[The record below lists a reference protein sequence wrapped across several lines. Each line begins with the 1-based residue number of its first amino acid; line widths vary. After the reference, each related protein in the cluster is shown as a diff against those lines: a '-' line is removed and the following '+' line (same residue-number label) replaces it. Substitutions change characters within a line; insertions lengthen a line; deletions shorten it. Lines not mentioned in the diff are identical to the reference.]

1 MLSDIIKQRKES
13 FQKED
18 VSSFEAYRQIR
29 KIPLILVVIDN
40 ISGLSTWK
48 GGQNIYYE
56 LNTLISDGNSVGV
69 RFLLTAASYEDVMY
83 KVRSELGT
91 RFVLDAKNR

>member
-40 ISGLSTWK
+40 ISGLSHGKADRIFTM
-48 GGQNIYYE
+48 
-56 LNTLISDGNSVGV
+56 S
-69 RFLLTAASYEDVMY
+69 
-83 KVRSELGT
+83 
-91 RFVLDAKNR
+91 

>member
-1 MLSDIIKQRKES
+1 MWWSLNEGEEEGTEKFCEMLSDIIKQRKES

-40 ISGLSTWK
+40 ISGLSHGKADRIFTM
-48 GGQNIYYE
+48 
-56 LNTLISDGNSVGV
+56 S
-69 RFLLTAASYEDVMY
+69 
-83 KVRSELGT
+83 
-91 RFVLDAKNR
+91 